1 MTFYQ
6 YQSRRKLYLLLGFIL
21 LCGYTLFHHFPNDT
35 GARIYLSELY
45 RDIVYGPQD
54 QLEVDPE
61 TLKQTMQ
68 LMLEKRDQYDR
79 KVVDFIRNLLLMPSP
94 NNELNLRNKK
104 RKHFSQ
110 SDQSKYIDELLNG
123 KRDGFFIEA
132 GAFDGESYSNSLFF
146 ERERNWT
153 GLLIEPIPRYF
164 NQLKEKKRH
173 AYALNACIAR
183 DRPIVTEFRV
193 NHALSGIRNLLLLNV
208 DVLY

>member
-61 TLKQTMQ
+61 ILKQTKQFMTYN
-68 LMLEKRDQYDR
+68 RSQYDQE
-79 KVVDFIRNLLLMPSP
+79 VVDFVQMLIIPPSPQNKLNIRN
-94 NNELNLRNKK
+94 KT

-110 SDQSKYIDELLNG
+110 SDQSEYIDKLLNG

-153 GLLIEPIPRYF
+153 GLLIEAIPRYF
-164 NQLKEKKRH
+164 NQLKDKKRH

-193 NHALSGIRNLLLLNV
+193 FMVYSGII
-208 DVLY
+208 DYFYY